1 MDDPILEQI
10 EALLEA
16 ARREAYERGYADAIS
31 RVMKAAAELPGAV
44 GEPAPAPPVRQ
55 QREVLE
61 AAPGMNGGGRQRA
74 PRGSIERRVVTL
86 LEAAPTGLTVPEIE
100 ALASS
105 GEEPLKTPSIR
116 VALQRLLAQGQVV
129 REGRR
134 WAVAAEAAMPA
145 QAEAVKVETEAQAAV
160 ADAEEE
166 TAY

>member
-31 RVMKAAAELPGAV
+31 RVMKAAAELPSAV
-44 GEPAPAPPVRQ
+44 GEPAVAPPVR

-61 AAPGMNGGGRQRA
+61 AAPGMNGGGRHRA

-86 LEAAPTGLTVPEIE
+86 LEAAPTGFTVPEIE
-100 ALASS
+100 ELAS
-105 GEEPLKTPSIR
+105 GGDEPLKTASIR

-145 QAEAVKVETEAQAAV
+145 QAEAVKVEAEAQAAA

-166 TAY
+166 PAY